1 MQDMFPDFMV
11 SGTHLHIFTWVVG
24 IVLFLVASQMKVGLK
39 GRKVLHMIARLFY
52 ILILISGFALFAQ
65 YQSGNNALYGI
76 KFVLGLVTIGFMEMV
91 LVRAEKGKDTKMF
104 WILFAVGVLA
114 TVFLGFKLPVGIAF

>member
-1 MQDMFPDFMV
+1 MQDMFPSFMV
-11 SGTHLHIFTWVVG
+11 NTTHLHIFTWVVG
-24 IVLFLVASQMKVGLK
+24 IVLFLVASQMKVGSK

-52 ILILISGFALFAQ
+52 ILILVSGFALFAR

-76 KFVLGLVTIGFMEMV
+76 KFLLGLLTIGFMEMV

-104 WILFAVGVLA
+104 WILFAVGVLV
-114 TVFLGFKLPVGIAF
+114 TVFLGFKLPVGISF